1 MAKPKD
7 EKTQLPTHGAAVL
20 PSVRVD
26 SYNVEVQDED
36 GFLGDKASKG
46 AFAEILD
53 KWRKVLKEGDEDPLG
68 DKPTDEV
75 SKKKLTQMLTE
86 GEPEAAAMVQSAVEE
101 FAQQLAQVIRRFLRL
116 KAWRDTE
123 CLVIG
128 GGFSG
133 NRLGELAVARAGL
146 LLRADDIPV
155 ELELIRN
162 DPDRGRPAGC
172 GPSAAGLDAE
182 RV

>member
-1 MAKPKD
+1 MMSTPPKVFTASPIMASTSVRLDTSTATCAAALPMPCATSRAPWPLMSATSTLTPSPAYRSRNRDLRRCVVAVHVTGQRQMAKAKD

-53 KWRKVLKEGDEDPLG
+53 KWRKVLKEADQDPLG

-86 GEPEAAAMVQSAVEE
+86 GEPEAA
-101 FAQQLAQVIRRFLRL
+101 
-116 KAWRDTE
+116 
-123 CLVIG
+123 
-128 GGFSG
+128 
-133 NRLGELAVARAGL
+133 
-146 LLRADDIPV
+146 
-155 ELELIRN
+155 
-162 DPDRGRPAGC
+162 
-172 GPSAAGLDAE
+172 
-182 RV
+182 